1 MMKDRRKIMMVA
13 GEASG
18 DQHAAKLVRELR
30 LLMPNDL
37 EFFGAAGEEMRKE
50 GVEAVVRADG
60 LSIVGLLEIGRA
72 LPTFIRA
79 FRSLIRAAKE
89 KEPAVAVLVDFP
101 DFNLKLARKLKKLG
115 IPVVYYISPQ
125 LWAWRGHR
133 IRSIRKFVDL
143 MILILPFEK
152 EWYADRGV
160 NSVEYVGS
168 PLAREIHPSIS
179 KEDFCSKHGID
190 PQKPIVCFL
199 PGSRHKEIVRILP
212 VMLEASL
219 VLAKSNPDMQFLIAL
234 AASRKEHEVN
244 DAISA
249 LSAAGR
255 TMPGVLKCIDSETYD
270 ALNASDAAAITSGT
284 ATLEAAIIGTPM
296 VIVYKTSAINY
307 KLLRPLISVEHFG
320 LVNLIAGKRI
330 ARELIQSDLTVE
342 SLSSELLRILDAG
355 ENAKARVDLAE
366 AAEKLGH
373 GGASKRAAEA
383 IVRTMEISDQS
394 FPGI

>member
-30 LLMPNDL
+30 LLMLNDL

-143 MILILPFEK
+143 MIVILPFEK

-234 AASRKEHEVN
+234 AASRRVHEVN

>member
-1 MMKDRRKIMMVA
+1 MKDRRKIMIVA

-18 DQHAAKLVRELR
+18 DQHAAKLVKELHR
-30 LLMPNDL
+30 LMPGDL

-50 GVEAVVRADG
+50 GVEAVVRADE

-89 KEPAVAVLVDFP
+89 REPAIAVLVDFP
-101 DFNLKLARKLKKLG
+101 DFNLKLAKKLKKQG

-143 MILILPFEK
+143 MIVILPFEK
-152 EWYADRGV
+152 EWYSDRGV
-160 NSVEYVGS
+160 VNVEYVGS
-168 PLAREIHPSIS
+168 PLAREIHPSVS

-190 PQKPIVCFL
+190 PQKPVVCLL

-212 VMLEASL
+212 LMLGASL
-219 VLAKSNPDMQFLIAL
+219 EMAKSNRDIQFLIAL

-244 DAISA
+244 DAMAA

-330 ARELIQSDLTVE
+330 ARELIQGDLTVE

-355 ENAKARVDLAE
+355 ENAKARADLAE

-383 IVRTMEISDQS
+383 IVRTMELSDQS